1 MNNPSMQRAQLLYA
15 QGRFDLAADACRQA
29 LSQMPQEPYGHALLG
44 LCLLHLQKYDEATA
58 EAQNAIVLAPDYAF
72 PHYALGEIYLERN
85 RFPEAEAAARQAV
98 RLGPED
104 ADYWGLLAH
113 AIFSGQRWQE
123 ALDAANTGLQ
133 FDPEHTLCTNLRAM
147 ALVKLG
153 DRAGAEQSMA
163 QALQRN
169 PHSSLNHANQGWTML
184 HQNDHR
190 QALEHFREA
199 LRLDPN
205 NDWAKEGMMQA
216 LKARHLLYRLMLRYY
231 LWMSRFTRRGQWGVI
246 IGFWIGMQALSLVK
260 DTHPG
265 LAPFIY
271 PVLAAYTLFVLAS
284 WLADPIFNLTL
295 LLSRFGRYMLSLTQK
310 LGAVAVAVL
319 LLGAF
324 VLVPVGWFGNI
335 GVLLLLGLLM
345 ALLTL
350 PASATARCRQLKPLL
365 FMTVYTCAVAL
376 AGIVGI
382 GLMLLDR
389 AQGENLFMAA
399 VWGSVLSSLASNIFA
414 TMIHKK

>member
-1 MNNPSMQRAQLLYA
+1 MPNPLIQRAQLLFA
-15 QGRFDLAADACRQA
+15 QGRFDMAADACRQA
-29 LSQMPQEPYGHALLG
+29 LAQMPQEPYGHALLG
-44 LCLLHLQKYDEATA
+44 LCLLHLQQYDEATA

-72 PHYALGEIYLERN
+72 PHYALGEIYIGRN

-147 ALVKLG
+147 AQVKLG
-153 DRAGAEQSMA
+153 DRQGAQQSMA
-163 QALQRN
+163 EALQRN

-190 QALEHFREA
+190 KALEHFREA

-216 LKARHLLYRLMLRYY
+216 LKARYLLYRMMLRYY

-246 IGFWIGMQALSLVK
+246 IGLWIAMQVLSTVK
-260 DTHPG
+260 DSQPG

-271 PVLAAYTLFVLAS
+271 PILAAYALFVLAS

-295 LLSRFGRYMLSLTQK
+295 LLSRFGRYMLSVTQK
-310 LGAVAVAVL
+310 IGAVVVGLL
-319 LLGAF
+319 LLGAL
-324 VLVPVGWFGNI
+324 VLVPVGL
-335 GVLLLLGLLM
+335 VLDDRLLLVGLLM

-350 PASATARCRQLKPLL
+350 PASATARCRRLGPLL
-365 FMTVYTCAVAL
+365 FMTAYTGAVAL
-376 AGIVGI
+376 AGVVGI
-382 GLMLLDR
+382 GLLLLDR
-389 AQGENLFMAA
+389 PEGQNFLMGA
-399 VWGSVLSSLASNIFA
+399 VWGSVLSSFASNIFA
-414 TMIHKK
+414 TMVHKK